1 MSPLAPPPLDKGLIA
16 TMAGIYRPR
25 RSMFPA
31 TFVGQVV
38 AFLVG
43 GLVRTPLL
51 PLTVAR
57 CALTAPLARQVAE
70 TLGYPAG
77 SRGVVGIGLAAFT
90 GSSLLSRVFLSGAH
104 PTSRGRG
111 GVRRSTGRRAGGAP
125 CAVRLDGQL
134 IADRQATDPLAGRGE
149 DRIAQRRRD
158 RRHTRLAHTA
168 HRLPVILARDDV
180 DPNLFRRPADAGHLA
195 GGED

>member
-1 MSPLAPPPLDKGLIA
+1 
-16 TMAGIYRPR
+16 MAGIDRPR

-43 GLVRTPLL
+43 GLVRTSLL

-104 PTSRGRG
+104 RRTV
-111 GVRRSTGRRAGGAP
+111 GVAA
-125 CAVRLDGQL
+125 
-134 IADRQATDPLAGRGE
+134 
-149 DRIAQRRRD
+149 
-158 RRHTRLAHTA
+158 
-168 HRLPVILARDDV
+168 
-180 DPNLFRRPADAGHLA
+180 
-195 GGED
+195 